1 MTRGRFAPSPTGRM
15 HLGNVFCALLSWLS
29 AKSKGGEWVLRIEDL
44 DPQRSRREYALQL
57 MDDLQWLGLPWDGE
71 PVWQSQ
77 RGHIY
82 EEYLHRL
89 TEMGLTY
96 PCFCT
101 RADIMATQA
110 PHETDGRV
118 VYKGTCRPKD
128 VISDAENDVAD
139 TACRVPTASEE
150 DNSFN
155 VQRPTLTP
163 QTVPLRQGA
172 NEVFREMTEC
182 HFVPHEGSTIQCDA
196 GPVRE
201 RSGGG
206 GLTAHHSPLT
216 APLATTRLIVP
227 DCTIPFT
234 DGHYGRHDINLAE
247 HCGDYIIRRKD
258 GAWAYQLA
266 VVVDDAL
273 MGVTEI
279 VRGRDLLLSSPQQ
292 IHLRN
297 LLFQST
303 DDRVQSTGNR
313 VQSTDDRVQMTEY
326 RVQSTENRVQMTDG
340 LLKRKTI
347 TDAARSV
354 PTATSPIPHLSPSET
369 GGVPRSGEGVDSS
382 LNVNSST
389 IIADTACRVPT
400 ATSLNVYPSFTTQA
414 VPLQGDERSG
424 GGRFT
429 AHPSSLTAHP
439 SPLTVNFLHHPLLCN
454 AEGQRL
460 CKRDKSMDLGYLRDK
475 GTSPQEII
483 GLLAHLAGLTDTPAP
498 ISPQELIPLFSWD
511 KVPTEDILLDHR
523 ITL

>member
-29 AKSKGGEWVLRIEDL
+29 AKSKGGEWLLRIEDL
-44 DPQRSRREYALQL
+44 DPQRSRKEYALQL

-82 EEYLHRL
+82 EEYLHLL

-118 VYKGTCRPKD
+118 VYKGTCRPKYR
-128 VISDAENDVAD
+128 DAA
-139 TACRVPTASEE
+139 RSVPTATS
-150 DNSFN
+150 
-155 VQRPTLTP
+155 LTT
-163 QTVPLRQGA
+163 QTVPLRQG
-172 NEVFREMTEC
+172 
-182 HFVPHEGSTIQCDA
+182 D
-196 GPVRE
+196 E

-216 APLATTRLIVP
+216 TPPATTRLIVP

-234 DGHYGRHDINLAE
+234 DGHYGQHDINLAE

-292 IHLRN
+292 IHLRE
-297 LLFQST
+297 LLFGERKT
-303 DDRVQSTGNR
+303 VN
-313 VQSTDDRVQMTEY
+313 
-326 RVQSTENRVQMTDG
+326 G
-340 LLKRKTI
+340 LAELDEQERIKRKTI
-347 TDAARSV
+347 TDAS
-354 PTATSPIPHLSPSET
+354 
-369 GGVPRSGEGVDSS
+369 
-382 LNVNSST
+382 
-389 IIADTACRVPT
+389 VPT
-400 ATSLNVYPSFTTQA
+400 ATSLNVYPSPSETGGVPQSGEGVDSSFTPQT
-414 VPLQGDERSG
+414 VPLRQGDEQSG
-424 GGRFT
+424 GGGLT
-429 AHPSSLTAHP
+429 VNPSSLN
-439 SPLTVNFLHHPLLCN
+439 VNFLHHPLLCN
-454 AEGQRL
+454 SEGQRL

-483 GLLAHLAGLTDTPAP
+483 GLLAHYAGLIEQPYST
-498 ISPQELIPLFSWD
+498 SPEELLTLFSWD
-511 KVPTEDILLDHR
+511 KVPTEDI

>member
-77 RGHIY
+77 RGDIY
-82 EEYLHRL
+82 EEYLQRL
-89 TEMGLTY
+89 TDMGLTY
-96 PCFCT
+96 PCYCT

-139 TACRVPTASEE
+139 TARVPTATNLISP
-150 DNSFN
+150 SI
-155 VQRPTLTP
+155 
-163 QTVPLRQGA
+163 
-172 NEVFREMTEC
+172 
-182 HFVPHEGSTIQCDA
+182 EG
-196 GPVRE
+196 GV
-201 RSGGG
+201 GVG
-206 GLTAHHSPLT
+206 
-216 APLATTRLIVP
+216 LATTRLIVP
-227 DCTIPFT
+227 DCTMPFT
-234 DGHYGRHDINLAE
+234 DGHYGKHDINLAE

-303 DDRVQSTGNR
+303 ENR
-313 VQSTDDRVQMTEY
+313 VQSTEY
-326 RVQSTENRVQMTDG
+326 R
-340 LLKRKTI
+340 
-347 TDAARSV
+347 
-354 PTATSPIPHLSPSET
+354 
-369 GGVPRSGEGVDSS
+369 
-382 LNVNSST
+382 
-389 IIADTACRVPT
+389 
-400 ATSLNVYPSFTTQA
+400 
-414 VPLQGDERSG
+414 
-424 GGRFT
+424 
-429 AHPSSLTAHP
+429 
-439 SPLTVNFLHHPLLCN
+439 
-454 AEGQRL
+454 
-460 CKRDKSMDLGYLRDK
+460 
-475 GTSPQEII
+475 
-483 GLLAHLAGLTDTPAP
+483 
-498 ISPQELIPLFSWD
+498 
-511 KVPTEDILLDHR
+511 
-523 ITL
+523 

>member
-1 MTRGRFAPSPTGRM
+1 M

-89 TEMGLTY
+89 QEMGFTY
-96 PCFCT
+96 PCYCT

-118 VYKGTCRPKD
+118 VYKGTCRPKYT
-128 VISDAENDVAD
+128 DAA
-139 TACRVPTASEE
+139 RSVPTPSGE

-155 VQRPTLTP
+155 VQRSTFNVTP
-163 QTVPLRQGA
+163 
-172 NEVFREMTEC
+172 
-182 HFVPHEGSTIQCDA
+182 
-196 GPVRE
+196 
-201 RSGGG
+201 
-206 GLTAHHSPLT
+206 
-216 APLATTRLIVP
+216 ATTRLIVP
-227 DCTIPFT
+227 DCIIPFT
-234 DGHYGRHDINLAE
+234 DGHYGQHDINLAE

-292 IHLRN
+292 IHLRE
-297 LLFQST
+297 LLFGE
-303 DDRVQSTGNR
+303 RK
-313 VQSTDDRVQMTEY
+313 
-326 RVQSTENRVQMTDG
+326 TENG
-340 LLKRKTI
+340 
-347 TDAARSV
+347 
-354 PTATSPIPHLSPSET
+354 
-369 GGVPRSGEGVDSS
+369 
-382 LNVNSST
+382 
-389 IIADTACRVPT
+389 
-400 ATSLNVYPSFTTQA
+400 FT
-414 VPLQGDERSG
+414 
-424 GGRFT
+424 
-429 AHPSSLTAHP
+429 HPS
-439 SPLTVNFLHHPLLCN
+439 TVNLQRSTLTFLHHPLLCN

-475 GTSPQEII
+475 GTTPQEII